1 MLRDLYRLSREN
13 IGDEG
18 LSSQNHQKFSLS
30 EMVRGWFIG
39 DFDPS
44 VIRTPDFE
52 VAVQNFSAGEKET
65 KHVHKIATEV
75 TVIVSGECTM
85 NEVDYSS
92 GDIVLISPGS
102 PNQFSAIT
110 DVVTVVVKIPS
121 LAGDKYLL

>member
-1 MLRDLYRLSREN
+1 MKIKKIND
-13 IGDEG
+13 
-18 LSSQNHQKFSLS
+18 
-30 EMVRGWFIG
+30 MWRGWFIG

-44 VIRTPDFE
+44 VIRTSDFE
-52 VAVQNFSAGEKET
+52 VAIQNFSAGEKET

-85 NEVDYSS
+85 NNVEYSS

-110 DVVTVVVKIPS
+110 DVITVVVKIPS
-121 LAGDKYLL
+121 VSGDKYLL